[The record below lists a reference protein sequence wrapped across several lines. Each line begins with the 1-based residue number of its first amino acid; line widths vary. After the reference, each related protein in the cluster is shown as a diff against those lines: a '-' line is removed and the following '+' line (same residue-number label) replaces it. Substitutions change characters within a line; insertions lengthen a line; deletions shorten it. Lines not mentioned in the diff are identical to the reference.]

1 MSLDLSI
8 YLVTDTAIAAAA
20 GHPILSVVR
29 EAVAGGVSVV
39 QLREKH
45 GTAREFL
52 DLVCG
57 VADAVPESV
66 TVIVNDRVDVFLA
79 ARRLGARVGGVHLGQ
94 SDLPPSLARD
104 LIGPDA
110 VLGLSASTPAQLREA
125 ETDRAA
131 IDYVGIGALHATTTK
146 PDAPRP
152 LGLDAFAALAAST
165 RLPAVAIG
173 GIGRADIAPLRRA
186 GAAGAAV
193 VSAICSA
200 VSPRDAARELVT
212 EWRNA

>member
-94 SDLPPSLARD
+94 SDLPPALARD